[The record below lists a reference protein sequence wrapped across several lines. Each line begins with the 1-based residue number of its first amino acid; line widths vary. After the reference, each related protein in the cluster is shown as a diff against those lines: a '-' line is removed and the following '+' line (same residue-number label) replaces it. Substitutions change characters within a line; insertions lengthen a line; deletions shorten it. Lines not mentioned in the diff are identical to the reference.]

1 MNSQR
6 ASVHAQKLHARTSKH
21 GFTSLLFY
29 LSFIHHIEG
38 KIPFMVARQ
47 GGGGYRRGKEGTQ
60 IKKNRLSR
68 NVMSVDHFCGSR
80 KLSSAMREKGGDGRG
95 GGLEITDT
103 APCNSKFTII
113 AINVVKNYSYE
124 YKDRSQK
131 HLNTISATIV
141 VTDSLA
147 ASFGANRCLLASVF
161 QQHRSQCNLQC
172 DAAHQQ
178 HAFNSMVLT
187 NNNNKKGLKG
197 NVAHMYSGR
206 PLLNW
211 PVLVWS
217 SACKVTDRPLF
228 SNRL

>member
-1 MNSQR
+1 MLDKGGGLQ
-6 ASVHAQKLHARTSKH
+6 
-21 GFTSLLFY
+21 
-29 LSFIHHIEG
+29 EG
-38 KIPFMVARQ
+38 K
-47 GGGGYRRGKEGTQ
+47 GGHTNKEKQAQQECDECRSFLWEQKTL
-60 IKKNRLSR
+60 K
-68 NVMSVDHFCGSR
+68 CYER
-80 KLSSAMREKGGDGRG
+80 KGRG
-95 GGLEITDT
+95 WAGGLEITDT

-131 HLNTISATIV
+131 HLNTISAIIV

-197 NVAHMYSGR
+197 NFAHMYSGR